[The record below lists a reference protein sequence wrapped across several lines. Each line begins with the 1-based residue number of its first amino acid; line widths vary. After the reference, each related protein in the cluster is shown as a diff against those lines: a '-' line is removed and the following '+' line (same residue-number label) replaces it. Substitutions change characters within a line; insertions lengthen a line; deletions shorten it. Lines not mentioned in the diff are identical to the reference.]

1 MSGLTAEPPSTEPF
15 ERIDEAVCGGR
26 AAPPEIA
33 DRARRLQTAVGA
45 NEPLC
50 LRIARTLLGRPG
62 ARIALLT
69 GFVVPGR
76 YPVGEND
83 GPLGAAVLTRSL
95 LRAGFRPTVYADPE
109 VVETMRWLL
118 AEIGANAA
126 AEAIPTDGGVD
137 PGTIDIAIAIEKPGA
152 NTEGV
157 MHTFDGERIEA
168 GSRSVDRLFHEL
180 AVRGKLTIGIGDQG
194 NEIGFGLLGERLS
207 KVHPDIGRCSCGCG
221 GSIAA
226 ATATDLLYPA
236 AVSNWG
242 AYGLAA
248 AIALLSNRLD
258 CTPTPKEERRL
269 LLVAAVRGC
278 CDGARRRGT
287 YGVDGIT
294 GDTSVQVVR
303 ELREIVIEAVGS
315 PTQSAPVHD
324 PVESGN
330 EALRE

>member
-1 MSGLTAEPPSTEPF
+1 MSGPTAEPSSTEPF

-45 NEPLC
+45 DEALS
-50 LRIARTLLGRPG
+50 LRIARRLFGRPG

-76 YPVGEND
+76 YPAGEND
-83 GPLGAAVLTRSL
+83 GPLGTAALARTL
-95 LRAGFRPTVYADPE
+95 LHASFRPTVYADPE
-109 VVETMRWLL
+109 VLGTMHWLL
-118 AEIGANAA
+118 AELGARVAVK
-126 AEAIPTDGGVD
+126 AIPSDGRVD
-137 PGTIDIAIAIEKPGA
+137 PDSIDVAIAIEKPGA

-168 GSRSVDRLFHEL
+168 GSRSVDPLFHEL
-180 AVRGKLTIGIGDQG
+180 AVGGKLTIGIGDQG
-194 NEIGFGLLGERLS
+194 NEIGFGLLGERLAQA
-207 KVHPDIGRCSCGCG
+207 HPDIERCSCGCG

-226 ATATDLLYPA
+226 ATASDLLYPA

-242 AYGLAA
+242 AYGIAA
-248 AIALLSNRLD
+248 AIALISNRLEG
-258 CTPTPKEERRL
+258 TLAPEEERRML
-269 LLVAAVRGC
+269 QVAAVRGC
-278 CDGARRRGT
+278 CDGVRRRGA

-303 ELREIVIEAVGS
+303 ELQEIVIEAVGS
-315 PTQSAPVHD
+315 PKQSAPVHD